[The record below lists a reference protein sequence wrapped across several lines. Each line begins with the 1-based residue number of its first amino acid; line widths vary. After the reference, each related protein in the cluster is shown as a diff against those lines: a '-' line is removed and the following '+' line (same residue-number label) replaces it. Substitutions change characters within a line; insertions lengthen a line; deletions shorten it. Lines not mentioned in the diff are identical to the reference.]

1 MAPIADGGGRGKGM
15 TAGLILLLQGAVLI
29 FSLSSVMMKLAG
41 TSPWLSLRMLLFY
54 GAGIALLG
62 VYAVCWQQF
71 LKRMPLTVAYAN
83 RAMSMLWAMVFGYFL
98 FGETIR
104 WNMIAGAAVI
114 AAGILLMV
122 TGHDE

>member
-1 MAPIADGGGRGKGM
+1 MAPVRSESEGRKSV
-15 TAGLILLLQGAVLI
+15 TAGLILLLQGSVMI

-41 TSPWLSLRMLLFY
+41 TAPWLSARMILCY

-71 LKRMPLTVAYAN
+71 LKRMPLSLAYAN

-98 FGETIR
+98 FGERIR

-122 TGHDE
+122 TDHDE